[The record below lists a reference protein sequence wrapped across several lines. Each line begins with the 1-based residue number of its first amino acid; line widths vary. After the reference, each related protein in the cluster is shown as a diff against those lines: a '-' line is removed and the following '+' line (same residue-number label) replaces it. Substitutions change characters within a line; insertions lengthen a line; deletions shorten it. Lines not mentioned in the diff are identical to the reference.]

1 MYQPYE
7 VFDSGFLLRLDLTV
21 YARQAVM
28 KALYRIQDR
37 YIISY
42 ERKDANLEVYLESIQ
57 PLAAPKADIAFVL
70 REIDFE
76 MIRYDTMRETTHL
89 RELLV
94 GRALYATCVE
104 SSNPSSEQIEDEGD
118 SWRED
123 VQRIFAGWEEIP
135 L

>member
-1 MYQPYE
+1 MHQPYE
-7 VFDSGFLLRLDLTV
+7 VLDGGILLKLDLTV

-42 ERKDANLEVYLESIQ
+42 ERKDANLEVYLEPIQ
-57 PLAAPKADIAFVL
+57 SLSAPKADIAFVL

-76 MIRYDTMRETTHL
+76 MIRYDAMRETAHV

-104 SSNPSSEQIEDEGD
+104 SSNPSSEQIESEDE

-123 VQRIFAGWEEIP
+123 AQRIFASWEELP
-135 L
+135 Q